1 VSAWRCWRASSCCL
15 TKAIP
20 WGASHLRWELL
31 VEQYLSFAELR
42 ARRGK
47 PMRMADWPALL
58 ERWWAAHGDRP
69 VGVSEIDA
77 LLAGSELLAAALGE
91 GSDRARKTR
100 LGMLLAARHGRIYG
114 QWRIVRAPRKQ
125 NAAQY
130 RLVPGEGEGP

>member
-1 VSAWRCWRASSCCL
+1 LGSFESWAAVMSGLLDVAGVPGLLENASAL
-15 TKAIP
+15 Y
-20 WGASHLRWELL
+20 
-31 VEQYLSFAELR
+31 EQAEDEE
-42 ARRGK
+42 
-47 PMRMADWPALL
+47 ADWPALL

-130 RLVPGEGEGP
+130 RLVRGEGEGP